1 MSTFVLKK
9 LEAVVGKQQFF
20 ELIVDGN
27 SQFDEFCAEVK
38 DNKQYYSELL
48 KIFTLM
54 NQVAQLKMLP
64 KTKFRDITPAKEDV
78 KEYEFKSKHLRVY
91 AFHIEKTGKVVAY
104 GGYKNT
110 QKEDIPKFRSYK
122 NRYLKSVQNDNQKRI
137 NN

>member
-27 SQFDEFCAEVK
+27 SQFDEYCKAIK
-38 DNKQYYSELL
+38 DNNQYYSELL

-54 NQVAQLKMLP
+54 NQVSQLKMLP
-64 KTKFRDITPAKEDV
+64 QTKFKDITPKKETV

-91 AFHIEKTGKVVAY
+91 AFHVEKTGKIVAY

-110 QKEDIPKFRSYK
+110 QKDDIPKFRSYK
-122 NRYLKSVQNDNQKRI
+122 SRFLKSFQNDNQKRI
-137 NN
+137 N

>member
-20 ELIVDGN
+20 ELVVDGN
-27 SQFDEFCAEVK
+27 SQFDEYCREVK

-54 NQVAQLKMLP
+54 NQVSQLKMLP
-64 KTKFRDITPAKEDV
+64 QTKFKDITPKKEAV

-91 AFHIEKTGKVVAY
+91 AFHMERTGKIVAY
-104 GGYKNT
+104 GGYKNA
-110 QKEDIPKFRSYK
+110 QKDDIPKFRSYK
-122 NRYLKSVQNDNQKRI
+122 SRYLKNFQNDNPKRI
-137 NN
+137 N

>member
-20 ELIVDGN
+20 ELVVDDN
-27 SQFDEFCAEVK
+27 SQFDDYCQTIK

-54 NQVAQLKMLP
+54 NQVSQLKMLP
-64 KTKFRDITPAKEDV
+64 QTKFKDITPNKESV

-91 AFHIEKTGKVVAY
+91 AFHLEKTGKIVAY

-110 QKEDIPKFRSYK
+110 QKDDIPKFRSYK
-122 NRYLKSVQNDNQKRI
+122 SRYLKSIQNDNQKRI
-137 NN
+137 N

>member
-20 ELIVDGN
+20 ELIVDN
-27 SQFDEFCAEVK
+27 SSQFNEYCQAIK

-54 NQVAQLKMLP
+54 NMVSQLKMLP
-64 KTKFRDITPAKEDV
+64 QTKFKDITPNKELV

-91 AFHIEKTGKVVAY
+91 AFHMEKTGKIVAY

-110 QKEDIPKFRSYK
+110 QEDDIPKFRSYK
-122 NRYLKSVQNDNQKRI
+122 SRYLKSLQK
-137 NN
+137 

>member
-9 LEAVVGKQQFF
+9 LEAVVGRQQFF
-20 ELIVDGN
+20 ELVVDDN
-27 SQFDEFCAEVK
+27 SQFNDYCQTIK

-54 NQVAQLKMLP
+54 NMVSQLKMLP
-64 KTKFRDITPAKEDV
+64 QTKFKDITPNKELV

-91 AFHIEKTGKVVAY
+91 AFHMEKTGKIVAY

-110 QKEDIPKFRSYK
+110 QKDDIPKFRSYK
-122 NRYLKSVQNDNQKRI
+122 SRYLKSFQK
-137 NN
+137 

>member
-20 ELIVDGN
+20 ELIVDES
-27 SQFDEFCAEVK
+27 SQFDDYCQAIK

-54 NQVAQLKMLP
+54 NQVSQLKMLP
-64 KTKFRDITPAKEDV
+64 QTKFKDITPNKESV

-91 AFHIEKTGKVVAY
+91 AFHMEKTGKIVAY

-110 QKEDIPKFRSYK
+110 QKDDIPKFRSYK
-122 NRYLKSVQNDNQKRI
+122 SRYLKSFQNDNQKRI
-137 NN
+137 N

>member
-20 ELIVDGN
+20 ELVVDDK
-27 SQFDEFCAEVK
+27 SQFDDYCQAIK
-38 DNKQYYSELL
+38 DNQQYYSELL

-54 NQVAQLKMLP
+54 NQVSQLKMLP
-64 KTKFRDITPAKEDV
+64 QTKFKDITPNKESV

-91 AFHIEKTGKVVAY
+91 AFHMEKTGKIVAY

-110 QKEDIPKFRSYK
+110 QKDGYSHIDIPKGR
-122 NRYLKSVQNDNQKRI
+122 KRVLF
-137 NN
+137 

>member
-9 LEAVVGKQQFF
+9 LKAVVGKQQFF
-20 ELIVDGN
+20 ELVVDGN
-27 SQFDEFCAEVK
+27 SQFDEYCTAIK
-38 DNKQYYSELL
+38 DSKQYYSELL

-54 NQVAQLKMLP
+54 NQVSQLKMLP
-64 KTKFRDITPAKEDV
+64 QTKFKDITPKKETV

-91 AFHIEKTGKVVAY
+91 AFHIEKTGKIVAY

-122 NRYLKSVQNDNQKRI
+122 SRFLKSFHNDNQKRI
-137 NN
+137 N

>member
-20 ELIVDGN
+20 ELVVDDK
-27 SQFDEFCAEVK
+27 SQFNDYCKAIK

-54 NQVAQLKMLP
+54 NMVSQLKMLP
-64 KTKFRDITPAKEDV
+64 QTKFKDITPNKESV

-91 AFHIEKTGKVVAY
+91 AFHMEKAGKIVAY

-110 QKEDIPKFRSYK
+110 QKDDIPKFRSYK
-122 NRYLKSVQNDNQKRI
+122 SRYLKSIQNDYQKRI
-137 NN
+137 N

>member
-20 ELIVDGN
+20 ELVVDDK
-27 SQFDEFCAEVK
+27 SQFDDYCQAIK
-38 DNKQYYSELL
+38 DNQQYYSELL

-54 NQVAQLKMLP
+54 NQVSQLKMLP
-64 KTKFRDITPAKEDV
+64 QTKFKDITPNKESV

-91 AFHIEKTGKVVAY
+91 AFHMEKTGKIVAY

-110 QKEDIPKFRSYK
+110 QKDDIPKFRSYK
-122 NRYLKSVQNDNQKRI
+122 SRYLKSFQNDNQKRI
-137 NN
+137 N

>member
-20 ELIVDGN
+20 ELAVDDN
-27 SQFDEFCAEVK
+27 SQFDDYCQTIK

-54 NQVAQLKMLP
+54 NQVSQLKMLP
-64 KTKFRDITPAKEDV
+64 QTKFKDITPNKESV

-91 AFHIEKTGKVVAY
+91 AFHLEKTGKIVAY

-110 QKEDIPKFRSYK
+110 QKDDIPKFRSYK
-122 NRYLKSVQNDNQKRI
+122 SRYLKSIQNDNQKRI
-137 NN
+137 N

>member
-20 ELIVDGN
+20 ELVVDDN
-27 SQFDEFCAEVK
+27 SQFNDYCEAIK

-54 NQVAQLKMLP
+54 NQVSQLKMLP
-64 KTKFRDITPAKEDV
+64 QTKFKDITPNKESV

-91 AFHIEKTGKVVAY
+91 AFHLEKTGKIVAY

-110 QKEDIPKFRSYK
+110 QKDDIPKFRSYK
-122 NRYLKSVQNDNQKRI
+122 SRYLKSN
-137 NN
+137 